1 MDQELAEKT
10 VEQLKGAS
18 IDFVTYL
25 PETRLSRILP
35 ILEKDNF
42 FTLVP
47 VASEAEAVTI
57 ASGAALV
64 GKRPACYMEA
74 TGLFV
79 CSYNLLA
86 GEHPAG
92 YSAPAPDISRGKFC
106 RSKKQFPLRTHRSK
120 NGRAAEGP
128 QYRIPSFGQH
138 QRSEHRHFR
147 RRAHDARAQAAF
159 CFTVHRRF
167 YCMNRRACLEAL
179 LPLVT
184 DHLVVASVSGQWVWG
199 QLSKHE
205 GNLLLGSMGN
215 ALGVGMG
222 MALGLPHRQVIVI
235 ESDGSVLLSL
245 FNLPTLGTLHP
256 DNLKVFVFDNEA
268 YSGSRISRP
277 TATAAKTDLAA
288 IARDS
293 GIERAVTVRDLD
305 AFNREMSSALKGPGL
320 GFVVAKIEETFE
332 HRNAERSDV
341 DLMENKYRFVRYV
354 ERTEGK
360 PIFLGRG

>member
-1 MDQELAEKT
+1 
-10 VEQLKGAS
+10 
-18 IDFVTYL
+18 
-25 PETRLSRILP
+25 
-35 ILEKDNF
+35 
-42 FTLVP
+42 
-47 VASEAEAVTI
+47 
-57 ASGAALV
+57 
-64 GKRPACYMEA
+64 
-74 TGLFV
+74 
-79 CSYNLLA
+79 
-86 GEHPAG
+86 
-92 YSAPAPDISRGKFC
+92 
-106 RSKKQFPLRTHRSK
+106 
-120 NGRAAEGP
+120 
-128 QYRIPSFGQH
+128 
-138 QRSEHRHFR
+138 
-147 RRAHDARAQAAF
+147 
-159 CFTVHRRF
+159 
-167 YCMNRRACLEAL
+167 MNRRACLEAL

-184 DHLVVASVSGQWVWG
+184 DQLLVASVSGQWVWG

-305 AFNREMSSALKGPGL
+305 AFNREMSLALKGPGL

-360 PIFLGRG
+360 TICLGRG

>member
-1 MDQELAEKT
+1 
-10 VEQLKGAS
+10 
-18 IDFVTYL
+18 
-25 PETRLSRILP
+25 
-35 ILEKDNF
+35 
-42 FTLVP
+42 
-47 VASEAEAVTI
+47 
-57 ASGAALV
+57 
-64 GKRPACYMEA
+64 
-74 TGLFV
+74 
-79 CSYNLLA
+79 
-86 GEHPAG
+86 
-92 YSAPAPDISRGKFC
+92 
-106 RSKKQFPLRTHRSK
+106 
-120 NGRAAEGP
+120 
-128 QYRIPSFGQH
+128 
-138 QRSEHRHFR
+138 
-147 RRAHDARAQAAF
+147 
-159 CFTVHRRF
+159 
-167 YCMNRRACLEAL
+167 MNRRACLEAL

-184 DHLVVASVSGQWVWG
+184 DQLVVASVSGQWIWG

-222 MALGLPHRQVIVI
+222 MALGLSHRQVIVI

-277 TATAAKTDLAA
+277 TATAAKTDIAA

-320 GFVVAKIEETFE
+320 GFVVAKVEETFE
-332 HRNAERSDV
+332 HRNAERSDI
-341 DLMENKYRFVRYV
+341 DLMENKYRFCRYV